1 MLKRIA
7 WLVAALLI
15 AALPVL
21 AQTPAL
27 VVDEAG
33 LLTREELDSLE
44 DEARA
49 LSDAHQMD
57 IVIVT
62 QRSIGGRAALDY
74 AADYYDYNG
83 YGQGTRGDGVL
94 LLLSMEERDWAIVTT
109 GRGIGAFTDYAQ
121 AQIMD
126 DVVPFFSAGDYAR
139 GFQRF
144 LRDADI
150 CLTQAE
156 TGRPYDVD
164 NRLQLKSVPERV
176 FGMAGWIALAALVIT
191 GITMTVMILRMRSE
205 RPQRGARHYEREGSM
220 RLDRS
225 LDVYLYRSEVRTRIE
240 KSSGSSSS
248 GGSSTFT
255 SSSGR
260 THGGSSGKF

>member
-21 AQTPAL
+21 AQAPAL
-27 VVDEAG
+27 VVDDAE
-33 LLTREELDSLE
+33 LLTREELDGLL

-49 LSDAHQMD
+49 LSDAHRMD

-62 QRSIGGRAALDY
+62 QRSIGGQAALDY

-83 YGQGTRGDGVL
+83 YGQGTRGDGIL
-94 LLLSMEERDWAIVTT
+94 LLLSTEERDWAMATT

-121 AQIMD
+121 ERIAD
-126 DVVPFFSAGDYAR
+126 DIVPFFSAGKYAQ

-164 NRLQLKSVPERV
+164 NPLQLKSVSERV
-176 FGMAGWIALAALVIT
+176 LGMTGWIVLVALVIT
-191 GITMTVMILRMRSE
+191 GITMAVLILKMRSE
-205 RPQRGARHYEREGSM
+205 RPQRGARRYVRDGSM
-220 RLDRS
+220 RLERS

-240 KSSGSSSS
+240 KSSESGSS

-255 SSSGR
+255 SSSGT
-260 THGGSSGKF
+260 THGGSSGKY